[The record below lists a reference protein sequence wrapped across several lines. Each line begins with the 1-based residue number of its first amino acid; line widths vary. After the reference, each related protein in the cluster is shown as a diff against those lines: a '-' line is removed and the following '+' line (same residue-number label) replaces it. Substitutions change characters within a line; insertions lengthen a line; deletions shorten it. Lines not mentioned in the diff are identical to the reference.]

1 MRESAAPDL
10 LPPRPTAI
18 RQHRLFLLRS
28 LRHGLRAL
36 CLLGAGFTLAGIA
49 VCYSPTLADTVTAAL
64 TRQLTTTPLA
74 TYARMEQAAKAGDHP
89 AAIREARLF
98 LASIPRPHPADA
110 FGEKYRQALRTLLA
124 SAETAGDAAARLQA
138 GELAL
143 AFDPN
148 DSALLFHYGQ
158 ALAAAGQREKA
169 MELLEAALRIRP
181 TAPQI
186 LHALEGQLA
195 DAPAERMAALRQR
208 HLEALALCM
217 TFPSWMS
224 GNLVATDG
232 PQTKA
237 FDLHLSVAQEITL
250 GGPLG
255 FRPNGVYMVLPRM
268 PELEVR
274 VTSARLLGPAG
285 EASDLDPMPQSN
297 LVPTA
302 DGFVRITPP
311 DSAGFND
318 ATVIGFNLPADR
330 PSDSRIEVRVACR
343 PSPEVAA
350 VMRTLGTWQQPGV
363 KVTTTD

>member
-1 MRESAAPDL
+1 MSDSAATGQ
-10 LPPRPTAI
+10 PTPFPSGN
-18 RQHRLFLLRS
+18 RRHRSIFLRS

-36 CLLGAGFTLAGIA
+36 FLVGAGFSLAGIA
-49 VCYSPTLADTVTAAL
+49 VCYSPALAVTITSAL
-64 TRQLTTTPLA
+64 THQLTATPLA
-74 TYARMEQAAKAGDHP
+74 IFARMEKAAKAGDHP
-89 AAIREARLF
+89 AAIRDARLF
-98 LASIPRPHPADA
+98 LASIPRPHPSDA

-124 SAETAGDAAARLQA
+124 AAEAAGDTASRLQA

-148 DSALLFHYGQ
+148 DSALLFHYGR
-158 ALAAAGQREKA
+158 ALAAIGRRDAAVA
-169 MELLEAALRIRP
+169 MLEAAFRIRP

-186 LHALEGQLA
+186 LSALAPLLA
-195 DAPAERMAALRQR
+195 DTPTSNVAALRER

-217 TFPSWMS
+217 TFPAWMS

-237 FDLHLSVAQEITL
+237 FDLHLSVAGEITL

-255 FRPNGVYMVLPRM
+255 FNPKNVYMVLPRM

-274 VTSARLLGPAG
+274 VTSARLLGSAG
-285 EASDLDPMPQSN
+285 ETVALDPMPQSN
-297 LVPTA
+297 LVPTP

-311 DSAGFND
+311 ASADFND
-318 ATVIGFNLPADR
+318 ATVIGFNVPASQLNDA
-330 PSDSRIEVRVACR
+330 RIEVRVACR

-350 VMRTLGTWQQPGV
+350 VMRTFGTWQHPGV